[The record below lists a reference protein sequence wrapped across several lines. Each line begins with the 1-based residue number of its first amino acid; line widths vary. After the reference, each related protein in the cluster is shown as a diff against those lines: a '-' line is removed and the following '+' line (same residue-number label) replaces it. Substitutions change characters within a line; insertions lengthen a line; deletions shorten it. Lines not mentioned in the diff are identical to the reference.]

1 MKNTEIFIDANIII
15 DVFLQNEIFFEESAK
30 VLQICE
36 NGIMNSSLAPHT
48 ITNIWFVTRKEMSN
62 IERRA
67 ALKELLKFID
77 VVETGKNE
85 LNEAIELTEIEDLE
99 DALQAVCA
107 KKHNAEFI
115 VTRDLSGFK
124 YSPVPAISPAEF
136 IKKFG

>member
-15 DVFLQNEIFFEESAK
+15 DVLLQ
-30 VLQICE
+30 
-36 NGIMNSSLAPHT
+36 
-48 ITNIWFVTRKEMSN
+48 
-62 IERRA
+62 
-67 ALKELLKFID
+67 
-77 VVETGKNE
+77 NE

-107 KKHNAEFI
+107 KKRNSEFI

-124 YSPVPAISPAEF
+124 YSPVKAISPAEF

>member
-1 MKNTEIFIDANIII
+1 M
-15 DVFLQNEIFFEESAK
+15 
-30 VLQICE
+30 
-36 NGIMNSSLAPHT
+36 
-48 ITNIWFVTRKEMSN
+48 FVTRKEMSN

-67 ALKELLKFID
+67 ALKELLKIID

-107 KKHNAEFI
+107 KKHNSEFI

-124 YSPVPAISPAEF
+124 YSPIKAISPAEF